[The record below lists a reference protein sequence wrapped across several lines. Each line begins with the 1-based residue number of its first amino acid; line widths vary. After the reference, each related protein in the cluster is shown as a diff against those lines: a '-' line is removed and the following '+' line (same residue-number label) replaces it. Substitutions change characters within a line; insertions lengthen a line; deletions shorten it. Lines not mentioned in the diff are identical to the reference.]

1 MEQEQRG
8 PQETEER
15 REFQPV
21 MIRNTDIPLL
31 ANILYIMQDV
41 VLIEERRAW
50 QRDRMTNITQHLTGM
65 PGGGGVPHGMEDAF
79 SLLSEL
85 DEEQEGLCAEYVKQ
99 LRQAQKILN
108 GIQSQGL
115 RTFVKLKYVFD
126 IPDTEIRERLNMT
139 RRGFEKARRAV
150 EDAPTMQAVVWKEK
164 YVLIKGGQNGV

>member
-8 PQETEER
+8 PQETEG

-21 MIRNTDIPLL
+21 MIRNADIPLL
-31 ANILYIMQDV
+31 ANVLYIMQDV
-41 VLIEERRAW
+41 AMIEERRAW

-65 PGGGGVPHGMEDAF
+65 PGGGGVPHGLEDAF

-85 DEEQEGLCAEYVKQ
+85 DTEHEEQCAEYVKQ

-115 RTFVKLKYVFD
+115 RTFVELKYVFD
-126 IPDTEIRERLNMT
+126 VPDTEIRERLNMT

-150 EDAPTMQAVVWKEK
+150 EDAPTMRAVVWKEK

>member
-8 PQETEER
+8 PQETEG

-21 MIRNTDIPLL
+21 MIRNADIPLL
-31 ANILYIMQDV
+31 ADVLYIMQDV
-41 VLIEERRAW
+41 AMIEERRAW

-65 PGGGGVPHGMEDAF
+65 PGGGGVPHGLEDAF

-85 DEEQEGLCAEYVKQ
+85 DTEHEEQCAEYVKQ

-108 GIQSQGL
+108 GIQSHGL

-126 IPDTEIRERLNMT
+126 VPDTEIRERLNMT

-150 EDAPTMQAVVWKEK
+150 EDAPTMRAVVWKEK

>member
-8 PQETEER
+8 PQETEG
-15 REFQPV
+15 REFKPV
-21 MIRNTDIPLL
+21 MVRNADIPLL
-31 ANILYIMQDV
+31 ADVLYIMQDV
-41 VLIEERRAW
+41 AMIEERRAW
-50 QRDRMTNITQHLTGM
+50 QQDRMTNITQHLTGM
-65 PGGGGVPHGMEDAF
+65 PGGGGVPHGLEDAF

-85 DEEQEGLCAEYVKQ
+85 DTEHEEQCAEYVKQ

-126 IPDTEIRERLNMT
+126 VPDTEIRERLNMT

-150 EDAPTMQAVVWKEK
+150 EDAPTMRAVRWKEK
-164 YVLIKGGQNGV
+164 YVLIGGGRDGV